1 MTLLSQKDRFLS
13 NELFDCPVCGQPI
26 VQIESQLKNHIGCLS
41 GHYDRYDLIPKKIKS
56 KSGFFIYLAKVGKH
70 TMGVHHD
77 QYLDQYL
84 FRKELIT
91 SDGCF
96 IRSVYCYN
104 GIQEEPLVLFYAEIF
119 DANFD
124 LQIDSDKYVNI
135 AFNNVSDWIANNKIM
150 K

>member
-1 MTLLSQKDRFLS
+1 MTLSQKERFLATV
-13 NELFDCPVCGQPI
+13 LFDCPVCGIPT

-41 GHYDRYDLIPKKIKS
+41 GHYDRYDLIHKKIKS
-56 KSGFFIYLAKVGKH
+56 KSGFFIYLVKVGKH
-70 TMGVHHD
+70 TMGVNP
-77 QYLDQYL
+77 DQYL

-91 SDGCF
+91 SDRCF

-104 GIQEEPLVLFYAEIF
+104 GIQEQPLVLFYAEIF

-135 AFNNVSDWIANNKIM
+135 AFDNVSDWIGNSKIM